1 MSAQLPYAVELPTRP
16 IVLVEAK
23 PAEDAES
30 EMRGGQAV
38 VESTPAQIIT
48 LRRGSKRPVEIV
60 RAPVKGKLLPEEQPG
75 NHGAGNKDG
84 EVESKYRPRK
94 PHAWPGKKTIDPV
107 WLGSRPR
114 TKFTLRNAIWKF
126 VGL

>member
-1 MSAQLPYAVELPTRP
+1 VHDESTRRKETRTYLLIGGFYFYWGVSAQLQYAVELPTRP

-60 RAPVKGKLLPEEQPG
+60 
-75 NHGAGNKDG
+75 
-84 EVESKYRPRK
+84 
-94 PHAWPGKKTIDPV
+94 
-107 WLGSRPR
+107 
-114 TKFTLRNAIWKF
+114 
-126 VGL
+126 